1 MMRSCK
7 CSPHPS
13 KMHYIHNIFN
23 LRNTE
28 FGMHNIV
35 LLKKADCLK
44 DTLNIM
50 ILLRDDFRIDLAIN
64 PMVAVLA

>member
-1 MMRSCK
+1 
-7 CSPHPS
+7 
-13 KMHYIHNIFN
+13 
-23 LRNTE
+23 
-28 FGMHNIV
+28 MHNIV